1 MTPDELARAAAKG
14 DIDAFETL
22 LGLYQNKVYGLALR
36 MCGSEEDAWD
46 VAQEAFLAAWR
57 ALPGFRGESGFSTW
71 LYRLTA
77 NAAIDCLRREKKR
90 RGELSIEGGEL
101 PLSLPDA
108 GPSPQE
114 AAEGGELRAAVNAAL
129 ARLTDQ
135 HRTVL
140 ILREL
145 QELSYEEIA
154 GALGLDLGTVKS
166 RISRARKALRKILLE
181 DGNLSGYLPS
191 KDTEQSGRGARR
203 PCDPAKNTRTSS
215 AHS

>member
-191 KDTEQSGRGARR
+191 KDTEQSGRGARQ
-203 PCDPAKNTRTSS
+203 P
-215 AHS
+215 